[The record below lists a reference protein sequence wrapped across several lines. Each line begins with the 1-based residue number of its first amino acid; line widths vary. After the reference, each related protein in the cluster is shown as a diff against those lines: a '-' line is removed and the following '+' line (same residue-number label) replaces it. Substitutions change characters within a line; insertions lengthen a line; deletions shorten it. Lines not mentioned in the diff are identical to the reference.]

1 MKINKELGK
10 EKTRLRRVQVRK
22 IHEIEERIKHLSLSV
37 YKNTF
42 FKRVL
47 NTSEFWKKVQMNLSQ
62 RIYFSSIEIL
72 FILKINE
79 GPFGPP
85 ARIY

>member
-1 MKINKELGK
+1 M
-10 EKTRLRRVQVRK
+10 RK
-22 IHEIEERIKHLSLSV
+22 IHEIEESIKHLSLSI
-37 YKNTF
+37 YKSTF

-47 NTSEFWKKVQMNLSQ
+47 NTSEFWKKVHMNLSQ
-62 RIYFSSIEIL
+62 RSYFSSIEIL

-85 ARIY
+85 TRI

>member
-1 MKINKELGK
+1 MKINKELAK

-22 IHEIEERIKHLSLSV
+22 IHGIEERIKHLSLSV

-47 NTSEFWKKVQMNLSQ
+47 STSEFWKKVQMNLSQ

-72 FILKINE
+72 FILKIKE

>member
-1 MKINKELGK
+1 M
-10 EKTRLRRVQVRK
+10 RK

-37 YKNTF
+37 HKNTF

-47 NTSEFWKKVQMNLSQ
+47 NTSEFWKQVQMNLSQ
-62 RIYFSSIEIL
+62 RSYFSSIENL
-72 FILKINE
+72 FILKIKE
-79 GPFGPP
+79 GPFGAP